1 MPGTNTRHRL
11 LHSLNLE
18 QACFFWRRF
27 KLFLGQCT
35 EDTNCLCRAF
45 KVRKWNKC
53 LPCSDFQPLFVL
65 NPLCVSWVE
74 LGTRQFF
81 SFSTTTTRQRNRAAV
96 TSKIQKNVKALMS
109 KKSDHNEDR
118 QTGYCNYQL
127 FLDLKNVYS
136 YVVAAM
142 LSRAQLWF
150 WDIFPTAQ
158 LVAIHSQFTALHFSR
173 GNLLRYTCN
182 LLLANPNS
190 LMDWYWMVWC
200 TLHRI

>member
-18 QACFFWRRF
+18 HAFFFLRRF

-81 SFSTTTTRQRNRAAV
+81 SFSTTTTRQRNRASV

-109 KKSDHNEDR
+109 KKSGHNEER

-127 FLDLKNVYS
+127 FLDLK
-136 YVVAAM
+136 M
-142 LSRAQLWF
+142 CTLTLSRQCCRVPSS
-150 WDIFPTAQ
+150 DSGIFSPLPSWWQ
-158 LVAIHSQFTALHFSR
+158 FIHSLQP
-173 GNLLRYTCN
+173 YTSQEETCC
-182 LLLANPNS
+182 
-190 LMDWYWMVWC
+190 D
-200 TLHRI
+200 TLVIYY